1 MKRIYLILLGLV
13 LGIYMTGCYGDKGN
27 YDYQWIQ
34 DIEIDSL
41 FNFKKD
47 STITVS
53 RSQVLKIDVD
63 LKKIILGTENET
75 EVANPEDYIYEW
87 KVLANNSTLDEDM
100 ILSTEK
106 NLNDTIWLGE
116 GSYQVN
122 YSVTEKNS
130 GVTWITYFKLRVV
143 TRYTGGH
150 IFLTEDAN
158 QNIEIELWATV
169 PDNAERVHETGVLAR
184 SGFPYTKGGA
194 KFVKRITD
202 NYAGN
207 GVWIAT
213 GENTGWLNLPNFDWS
228 EGNLIGMYMTVPDE
242 NDYIIENIVDVTNT
256 QSKIIYCKSGHIL
269 VLKRGGINP
278 TITYTNSMEF
288 KAAPYFGGN
297 DDAALVWDETNKRF
311 VMYQWAQSTIP
322 TVEPN
327 CYETTEEY
335 AYQGYELLY
344 MTERSNYVNTIAVLQ
359 DPENNYHVCN
369 FEMRDN
375 GGSYINYVVSDYEIE
390 GNISSLENASYMA
403 IDKSNSFFYWSQSN
417 KIYVSYHPSSSVSD
431 CVEVSLQDTEGNTVT
446 ITDDICMLTQCNND
460 LCIATWSDTNKG
472 KAYIVSTN
480 QSDSRRLTVQNIF
493 ETNNPVKSVT
503 TW

>member
-1 MKRIYLILLGLV
+1 MKRIYIILLGLV

-169 PDNAERVHETGVLAR
+169 PDNAGRVHETGVLAR

-278 TITYTNSMEF
+278 TITYTN
-288 KAAPYFGGN
+288 
-297 DDAALVWDETNKRF
+297 
-311 VMYQWAQSTIP
+311 
-322 TVEPN
+322 
-327 CYETTEEY
+327 
-335 AYQGYELLY
+335 
-344 MTERSNYVNTIAVLQ
+344 
-359 DPENNYHVCN
+359 
-369 FEMRDN
+369 
-375 GGSYINYVVSDYEIE
+375 
-390 GNISSLENASYMA
+390 
-403 IDKSNSFFYWSQSN
+403 
-417 KIYVSYHPSSSVSD
+417 
-431 CVEVSLQDTEGNTVT
+431 
-446 ITDDICMLTQCNND
+446 
-460 LCIATWSDTNKG
+460 
-472 KAYIVSTN
+472 
-480 QSDSRRLTVQNIF
+480 
-493 ETNNPVKSVT
+493 
-503 TW
+503 

>member
-1 MKRIYLILLGLV
+1 
-13 LGIYMTGCYGDKGN
+13 
-27 YDYQWIQ
+27 
-34 DIEIDSL
+34 
-41 FNFKKD
+41 
-47 STITVS
+47 
-53 RSQVLKIDVD
+53 
-63 LKKIILGTENET
+63 
-75 EVANPEDYIYEW
+75 
-87 KVLANNSTLDEDM
+87 M

-256 QSKIIYCKSGHIL
+256 QSKIIYCK
-269 VLKRGGINP
+269 
-278 TITYTNSMEF
+278 
-288 KAAPYFGGN
+288 
-297 DDAALVWDETNKRF
+297 
-311 VMYQWAQSTIP
+311 
-322 TVEPN
+322 
-327 CYETTEEY
+327 
-335 AYQGYELLY
+335 
-344 MTERSNYVNTIAVLQ
+344 
-359 DPENNYHVCN
+359 
-369 FEMRDN
+369 
-375 GGSYINYVVSDYEIE
+375 
-390 GNISSLENASYMA
+390 
-403 IDKSNSFFYWSQSN
+403 
-417 KIYVSYHPSSSVSD
+417 
-431 CVEVSLQDTEGNTVT
+431 
-446 ITDDICMLTQCNND
+446 
-460 LCIATWSDTNKG
+460 
-472 KAYIVSTN
+472 
-480 QSDSRRLTVQNIF
+480 
-493 ETNNPVKSVT
+493 
-503 TW
+503 

>member
-1 MKRIYLILLGLV
+1 
-13 LGIYMTGCYGDKGN
+13 MTGCYGDKGN

-169 PDNAERVHETGVLAR
+169 PDNAGRVHETGVLAR

-278 TITYTNSMEF
+278 TITYTN
-288 KAAPYFGGN
+288 
-297 DDAALVWDETNKRF
+297 
-311 VMYQWAQSTIP
+311 
-322 TVEPN
+322 
-327 CYETTEEY
+327 
-335 AYQGYELLY
+335 
-344 MTERSNYVNTIAVLQ
+344 
-359 DPENNYHVCN
+359 
-369 FEMRDN
+369 
-375 GGSYINYVVSDYEIE
+375 
-390 GNISSLENASYMA
+390 
-403 IDKSNSFFYWSQSN
+403 
-417 KIYVSYHPSSSVSD
+417 
-431 CVEVSLQDTEGNTVT
+431 
-446 ITDDICMLTQCNND
+446 
-460 LCIATWSDTNKG
+460 
-472 KAYIVSTN
+472 
-480 QSDSRRLTVQNIF
+480 
-493 ETNNPVKSVT
+493 
-503 TW
+503 